1 MSVALLSPQAARSA
15 PKVKAVVAAAGAV
28 VAVAGAAAAAAAA
41 AEPVFAELPV
51 RAWFALD

>member
-15 PKVKAVVAAAGAV
+15 PKVKAAVAAAGAV

>member
-41 AEPVFAELPV
+41 EPVFAELPV